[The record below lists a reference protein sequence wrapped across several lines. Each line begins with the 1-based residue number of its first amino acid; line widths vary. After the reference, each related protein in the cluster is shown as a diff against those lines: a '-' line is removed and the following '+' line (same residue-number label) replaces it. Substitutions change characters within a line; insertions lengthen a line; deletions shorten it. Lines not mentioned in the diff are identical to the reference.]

1 MISDLIATPALG
13 KMMQLVKLNET
24 TMNGT
29 SVQTVNARELHTF
42 LGVGKVFGAWI
53 ADRIGQYGFT
63 DGVDY
68 VTEVN
73 SEIGKNPMGGR
84 PAKEYHISLDMAK
97 ELSMVERN
105 EKGKQARQYFIA
117 MERQA
122 KTATSNPMEL
132 LTDPAKMRGLL
143 LNYVEQV
150 IELKD
155 KIEVMRPAVEVHTR
169 LVDAEGSV
177 TITAAAKTLQV
188 RPKDLSEWLT
198 KNRWIYKRHGSVNHL
213 GFQDKCNAG
222 YLTQKVTPITRPDG
236 TEKITEQ
243 VRITPK
249 GLAKLATVFANM

>member
-13 KMMQLVKLNET
+13 FTMELVKLNET
-24 TMNGT
+24 TM
-29 SVQTVNARELHTF
+29 SSRE
-42 LGVGKVFGAWI
+42 I
-53 ADRIGQYGFT
+53 AELCEKRHDNVMADIRKMLA
-63 DGVDY
+63 
-68 VTEVN
+68 
-73 SEIGKNPMGGR
+73 EIGKAAPDFSGTALIDGPNGSQRRIEVFNLTKDLTVTLITGYR
-84 PAKEYHISLDMAK
+84 ADLRYKVIKRLE
-97 ELSMVERN
+97 ELESKPQV
-105 EKGKQARQYFIA
+105 
-117 MERQA
+117 
-122 KTATSNPMEL
+122 NPMEIL
-132 LTDPAKMRGLL
+132 SDPAKMRGLL

-177 TITAAAKTLQV
+177 TITTAAKTLQV

-249 GLAKLATVFANM
+249 GLAKLATVFANV